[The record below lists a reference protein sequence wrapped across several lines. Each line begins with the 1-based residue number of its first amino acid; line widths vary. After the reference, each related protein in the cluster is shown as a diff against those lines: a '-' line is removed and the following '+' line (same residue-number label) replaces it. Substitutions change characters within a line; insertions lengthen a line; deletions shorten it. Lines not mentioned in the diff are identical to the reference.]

1 MISDLRTKNA
11 KLEKNNTTISEEL
24 KILKENFN
32 LLMDINN
39 AFGEENDELKRKIE
53 KGGNKLHLSKKAKGK
68 KKVIQISNDDDDD
81 DDNFMDVKSN
91 ITDKLAEEPKEKKA
105 RVC

>member
-39 AFGEENDELKRKIE
+39 IFGEKNDELKRKIE
-53 KGGNKLHLSKKAKGK
+53 KDGNELHLSKKAKGK
-68 KKVIQISNDDDDD
+68 KKVIQISDDDDD
-81 DDNFMDVKSN
+81 DDDDFMDVKSN
-91 ITDKLAEEPKEKKA
+91 ATDKLAEEPKEKEA